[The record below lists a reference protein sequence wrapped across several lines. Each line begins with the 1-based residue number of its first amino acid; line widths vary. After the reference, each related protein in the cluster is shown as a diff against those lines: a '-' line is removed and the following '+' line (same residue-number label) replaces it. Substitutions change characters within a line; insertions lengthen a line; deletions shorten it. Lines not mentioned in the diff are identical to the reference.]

1 MTRHPLRIILVTA
14 LLSSAVTLAFL
25 RWELR
30 SRGAPE
36 RAVHEAAAAP
46 PGPAALTADEE
57 INIQVY
63 GRASPGVVNITAT
76 TFEYDFFFDPVARP
90 STGSGA
96 VIDYDGN
103 IVTNYHV
110 IAGGDARS
118 LEVALPDRTRYRARL
133 VGYDQPNDIA
143 VLRITAQRERLH
155 PIPLGDSAHL
165 KVGQKVLALGNPFRL
180 QNTLT
185 TGIISSLGR
194 TIRSESGDLI
204 DNVIQTDA
212 AINPGNSG
220 GPLLNTS
227 GEIIGINTSIFTTS
241 GGNIGIGFAVPVS
254 TVRRVADDL
263 IKQGRVLRPW
273 LGIAG
278 YAITE
283 ELASALDLPATSG
296 VLAARVE
303 RGSSAEGAGIRG
315 ASQMALLDNE
325 RILIGGDI
333 ITHVDGKP
341 VGSVEEL
348 KLVLEGKRPGE
359 TVSVKGYR
367 GRSRLE
373 LQMKL
378 VENPRQRGFRF

>member
-25 RWELR
+25 RWDLR

-36 RAVHEAAAAP
+36 RAVREAAAAP

-155 PIPLGDSAHL
+155 PIPLGDSSHL

>member
-25 RWELR
+25 RWDLR

-36 RAVHEAAAAP
+36 RAVHEASAAP
-46 PGPAALTADEE
+46 PGAAALTADEE

-155 PIPLGDSAHL
+155 PIPLGDSSHL

-227 GEIIGINTSIFTTS
+227 GELIGINTSIFTTS

-263 IKQGRVLRPW
+263 IKQVGVLRPG

-283 ELASALDLPATSG
+283 ELASALELPATSG

-315 ASQMALLDNE
+315 ASKMALLDNE

-367 GRSRLE
+367 GRNRLE
-373 LQMKL
+373 VQMKL